1 MFRMFRST
9 WITLR
14 RPGMLLGTYG
24 VVAALTAT
32 ITAVIFLNASSIAPA
47 DTRGPDAGVTLQ
59 SLASGS
65 GFLQG
70 LTSSVMLLGLISLC
84 VAAAQLAVGY
94 SNGSLRNLLIR
105 QPKRLRLLAGQWA
118 AAVSFTLGAVVLA
131 ALVAGAAGFVF
142 AGVKGIDTTAWFTTA
157 AIGDSARSLGEVL
170 LAVGGFATLGATL
183 GSVLRSPVAAI
194 SVGAAWVMAIENILA
209 ATISGADR
217 WLPGQLLNAI
227 AGGGTATVSLTTA
240 ATTTIVYLLIASVV
254 TGALLQRRDVT
265 A

>member
-24 VVAALTAT
+24 AIAA
-32 ITAVIFLNASSIAPA
+32 ITAIITGVIFLNASTVA
-47 DTRGPDAGVTLQ
+47 DDRGPDAGVTLQ

-70 LTSSVMLLGLISLC
+70 LTSSVLFLGLISLC
-84 VAAAQLAVGY
+84 VAAAQVAVGY
-94 SNGSLRNLLIR
+94 SSGTLRNLLIR

-118 AAVSFTLGAVVLA
+118 ATISFTLGAVALA
-131 ALVAGAAGFVF
+131 AVVAAAAGVSF
-142 AGVKGIDTTAWFTTA
+142 AGVKGIDTSAWFTA
-157 AIGDSARSLGEVL
+157 GALGDSARSLGEVL
-170 LAVGGFATLGATL
+170 LASAGFATLGAAL
-183 GSVLRSPVAAI
+183 GSVLRSSVAAI

-209 ATISGADR
+209 ATIGGADR
-217 WLPGQLLNAI
+217 WLPGQLLSAV
-227 AGGGTATVSLTTA
+227 ADGGTSTVTLTTA
-240 ATTTIVYLLIASVV
+240 ATTSIVYLLMAAVV
-254 TGALLQRRDVT
+254 TGALFRRRDVT

>member
-14 RPGMLLGTYG
+14 RPGMLWGTYG
-24 VVAALTAT
+24 IVAALTAT
-32 ITAVIFLNASSIAPA
+32 ITAVIFLNASSVTPA
-47 DTRGPDAGVTLQ
+47 DTRGPGAGVTLQ
-59 SLASGS
+59 SLTLGS
-65 GFLQG
+65 GLLQG

-131 ALVAGAAGFVF
+131 AVVAAGAGVVL
-142 AGVKGIDTTAWFTTA
+142 AGVKGIDTTAWFTATA
-157 AIGDSARSLGEVL
+157 LGDSARSLGEVL
-170 LAVGGFATLGATL
+170 LAVGGFATLGAAL

-194 SVGAAWVMAIENILA
+194 SVGAAWVMAIESILA

-217 WLPGQLLNAI
+217 WLPGQLLDAI
-227 AGGGTATVSLTTA
+227 ARGGTSTVTLAT
-240 ATTTIVYLLIASVV
+240 ATTTSLVYLLIAAVG
-254 TGALLQRRDVT
+254 TGALLRRRDVT